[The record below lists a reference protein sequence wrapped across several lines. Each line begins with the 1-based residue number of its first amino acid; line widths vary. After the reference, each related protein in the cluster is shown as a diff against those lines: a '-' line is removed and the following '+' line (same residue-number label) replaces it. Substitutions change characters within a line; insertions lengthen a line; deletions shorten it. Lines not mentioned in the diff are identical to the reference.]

1 MVNGDISFYTVT
13 GEEIN
18 RTILVQEMI
27 DFFNEKYPNAFIT
40 DFNEGSVARNIT
52 ESLSVDAYHIMKVDN
67 DVERVAFLST
77 ATGGYL
83 DLHGAD
89 MNAPRNE
96 GSQAWGTVT
105 FSIPQTEAF
114 VITIP
119 ENTILVSSETGLQF
133 VTVLESVINVGEVSV
148 DCPVRSVVV
157 GDNTNA
163 KAGTV
168 NTFYDTKPYNALS
181 VTNVEGFSG
190 GKDSEN
196 DDTYRQRLLYLKQK
210 DGFGSKQYYAG
221 LGLEVEGVHDI
232 MLVPSENNYTGKVI
246 VNGDDKPLSD
256 DILALVVSIYSDERN
271 LVYEHSFEVVPVT
284 YTTVDLEIE
293 VSVSQEIAETEFTNA
308 LKRLFDGSTNSY
320 KGMNINQALSKY
332 LIITCIESDILGV
345 YQVTNMTSNNQ
356 TFNKLTPTEN
366 TVLRLGNVTVT
377 QNVED

>member
-1 MVNGDISFYTVT
+1 MVNGDTSFYTVT

-27 DFFNEKYPNAFIT
+27 DYFNEKYPNANIT

-77 ATGGYL
+77 AIGGYL
-83 DLHGAD
+83 DLHGKD
-89 MNAPRNE
+89 MNAPRDM
-96 GSQAWGTVT
+96 GSLAWGTVT

-114 VITIP
+114 EINIP
-119 ENTILVSSETGLQF
+119 EGTILVSSETGLQF
-133 VTVLESVINVGEVSV
+133 VTVLESVINVGELNV

-168 NTFYDTKPYNALS
+168 NTFYDTKPYNALT
-181 VTNVEGFSG
+181 VINVDAFRG

-196 DDTYRQRLLYLKQK
+196 DDTYRQRLLNLKQK

-232 MLVPSENNYTGKVI
+232 MVIPSENNYTGKVI

-271 LVYEHSFEVVPVT
+271 LVFKHTFEVVPVT

-293 VSVSQEIAETEFTNA
+293 VSVSQEIAETEFIDA

-332 LIITCIESDILGV
+332 LIITCIESDVLGV

-366 TVLRLGNVTVT
+366 TVLRLGNVTIT
-377 QNVED
+377 QNIED

>member
-1 MVNGDISFYTVT
+1 MVNGDTSFYTVT

-27 DFFNEKYPNAFIT
+27 DYFNEKYPNAYIT

-77 ATGGYL
+77 AIGGYL

-89 MNAPRNE
+89 MNTPRDM

-105 FSIPQTEAF
+105 FSIPQVETSPI
-114 VITIP
+114 VIP
-119 ENTILVSSETGLQF
+119 EGTVLVSSETGLQF
-133 VTVLESVINVGEVSV
+133 ITVLESVINVGELNV

-181 VTNVEGFSG
+181 VTNVEKFNG

-232 MLVPSENNYTGKVI
+232 MIVPSENNYTGKVI

-256 DILALVVSIYSDERN
+256 DILALVSSIYSDERN
-271 LVYEHSFEVVPVT
+271 LVFKHTFEVTPVT

-332 LIITCIESDILGV
+332 LIITCIESDVLGV

-366 TVLRLGNVTVT
+366 TVLRLGNVTIT
-377 QNVED
+377 QNIEE

>member
-1 MVNGDISFYTVT
+1 MVNGDTSFYTVT

-18 RTILVQEMI
+18 RTVLVQEMI
-27 DFFNEKYPNAFIT
+27 DFFNKKYPNAFIT

-52 ESLSVDAYHIMKVDN
+52 ESLAVDTYHIMKVDN

-89 MNAPRNE
+89 MNAPRNM

-105 FSIPQTEAF
+105 FSIPQSEAF
-114 VITIP
+114 EINIP
-119 ENTILVSSETGLQF
+119 EGTVLVSSETGLQF
-133 VTVLESVINVGEVSV
+133 ITVLESVINVGELNV

-181 VTNVEGFSG
+181 VTNVEKFNG

-232 MLVPSENNYTGKVI
+232 MIVPSENNYTGKVI

-293 VSVSQEIAETEFTNA
+293 VSVSQEIAETEFVDA
-308 LKRLFDGSTNSY
+308 LTRLFDGSTNSY

-332 LIITCIESDILGV
+332 LIITCIESDVLGV